1 MAMLTPRCEQ
11 EHSNAG
17 ALSLNWTSGISFS
30 IGNQLPCT
38 NLDESPENG
47 REICA
52 QIHDAAVLSFLS

>member
-17 ALSLNWTSGISFS
+17 ALSLNWTSGIAFS
-30 IGNQLPCT
+30 IGNQPPCT
-38 NLDESPENG
+38 NLDESPENS
-47 REICA
+47 REIRA